1 MKSFKSQDSGYSS
14 PSTSSSASARKHNN
28 EASSPDGSRPL
39 RRRLSPRQSSLREI
53 RMRQSEAQ
61 LQRVYEEQT
70 LTYLND
76 KIDFS
81 PYFEYKSINNADGPK
96 PVQLSDSSARILPQ
110 AAECGDIEAKSPPEQ
125 APQGSK
131 RYAWRASCLASEP
144 YPSDASLSVRP
155 DLFMAPWDLAEIL
168 LGFAAFH
175 LPPTRPDV
183 SEVSAALR

>member
-1 MKSFKSQDSGYSS
+1 MSDEDSLCGDLDPIPKRRQSAASMKSFISQDSGYSS

-70 LTYLND
+70 LNYLDD

-81 PYFEYKSINNADGPK
+81 PYFEYKSIVG
-96 PVQLSDSSARILPQ
+96 
-110 AAECGDIEAKSPPEQ
+110 
-125 APQGSK
+125 
-131 RYAWRASCLASEP
+131 
-144 YPSDASLSVRP
+144 
-155 DLFMAPWDLAEIL
+155 
-168 LGFAAFH
+168 
-175 LPPTRPDV
+175 
-183 SEVSAALR
+183 